1 MSDRLER
8 LLNLTAALL
17 DARVP
22 LSIDDVHE
30 RVPGYPSEGGETF
43 RRAFER
49 DKESLRHMGIPVRT
63 EDIPG
68 ADPPVPGYCIK
79 RDEYALADPGLEPDE
94 LAALNLAVATV
105 QVDGL
110 SSGDAIRKLGGSATD
125 AGDAPNVAL
134 PSMPNLGPLFAATAA
149 GAIVEFRHNGK
160 DRVVDPYRLTFQ
172 RGRWYLDGREHATAE
187 PRSYR
192 LDRIEGDVTVG
203 PPGAFARTPLTGR
216 GMLPP
221 WEMGG
226 ETPIAAL
233 VRVDA
238 DQAPFAC
245 DTVGREHVA
254 INHDDGSVDIML
266 TVANRDAFR
275 SFVLGFLDHA
285 EVLSPPELRY
295 DMISWLTELSRPE
308 RPSEREAH

>member
-17 DARVP
+17 DATVP
-22 LSIDDVHE
+22 LSIDDIRE
-30 RVPGYPSEGGETF
+30 RVPGYPDEGGETF

-49 DKESLRHMGIPVRT
+49 DKDSLRTMGIPVRT
-63 EDIPG
+63 EEIPG
-68 ADPPVPGYCIK
+68 SDPPVPGYRI
-79 RDEYALADPGLEPDE
+79 RREEYALADPGLEPDE

-110 SSGDAIRKLGGSATD
+110 SHGDAIRKLGGSED
-125 AGDAPNVAL
+125 VDDDSPGVEL
-134 PSMPNLGPLFAATAA
+134 PSMPNLGPLFAAAATAS
-149 GAIVEFRHNGK
+149 VVRFRHNDK
-160 DRVVDPYRLTFQ
+160 DRVVDPYRLSFQ
-172 RGRWYLDGREHATAE
+172 RGRWYLDGRDHETKE

-192 LDRIEGDVTVG
+192 LDRIQSDVEVG
-203 PPGAFARTPLTGR
+203 PPNGFERKPLSGR

-226 ETPIAAL
+226 ETPIAAV

-238 DQAPFAC
+238 EQAPFAC
-245 DTVGREHVA
+245 DTVGADKVVVT
-254 INHDDGSVDIML
+254 HDDGSVDVLL
-266 TVANRDAFR
+266 TVSNRDAFR

-285 EVLSPPELRY
+285 EVVSPAELRD
-295 DMISWLTELSRPE
+295 DMVGWLTGIASP
-308 RPSEREAH
+308 AGGHDG

>member
-17 DARVP
+17 DASVP
-22 LSIDDVHE
+22 LSIDDVHQ
-30 RVPGYPSEGGETF
+30 RVPGYPVDGGETF

-49 DKESLRHMGIPVRT
+49 DKDSLRHMGIPVRT

-68 ADPPVPGYCIK
+68 SDPPVPGYRI
-79 RDEYALADPGLEPDE
+79 RREEYALADPGLEPDE

-105 QVDGL
+105 QVDGF
-110 SSGDAIRKLGGSATD
+110 SSGDAIRKLGGASEPTE
-125 AGDAPNVAL
+125 APAVAL
-134 PSMPNLGPLFAATAA
+134 PSMPNLGPLFAAAAA
-149 GAIVEFRHNGK
+149 GAVVEFRHNDK

-172 RGRWYLDGREHATAE
+172 RGRWYLDGRDHTSQE

-192 LDRIEGDVTVG
+192 LDRIEGSVTVG
-203 PPGAFARTPLTGR
+203 PPNGFERKPLTGR

-221 WEMGG
+221 WEMGV
-226 ETPIAAL
+226 EPPMAAL
-233 VRVDA
+233 VRVDT

-254 INHDDGSVDIML
+254 TQHDDGSVDIML
-266 TVANRDAFR
+266 TVSNRDAFR

-285 EVLSPPELRY
+285 EVLSPPELRD
-295 DMISWLTELSRPE
+295 DMIQWLQELARPE
-308 RPSEREAH
+308 RPTERVT

>member
-1 MSDRLER
+1 MADRLER

-17 DARVP
+17 DASVP
-22 LSIDDVHE
+22 LSIDDIRE
-30 RVPGYPSEGGETF
+30 RVPGYPPDAGETF

-49 DKESLRHMGIPVRT
+49 DKESLRHMGIPIRT

-68 ADPPVPGYCIK
+68 SDPPMPGYRI
-79 RDEYALADPGLEPDE
+79 RREEYALADPGLEPDE

-110 SSGDAIRKLGGSATD
+110 SSGDAIAKLGGGRD
-125 AGDAPNVAL
+125 AGDGPAVEL
-134 PSMPNLGPLFAATAA
+134 PSMPNLGPLFAAAA
-149 GAIVEFRHNGK
+149 SASVVRFRHNDK

-172 RGRWYLDGREHATAE
+172 RGRWYLDARDHETKE

-192 LDRIEGDVTVG
+192 LDRIEGTVTVG
-203 PPGAFARTPLTGR
+203 EPNGFERRPLTGR

-226 ETPIAAL
+226 ETPMAAL
-233 VRVDA
+233 IRVDA

-245 DTVGREHVA
+245 DTVGREHVVTQ
-254 INHDDGSVDIML
+254 HDDGSVDIML
-266 TVANRDAFR
+266 TVSNRDAFR

-285 EVLSPPELRY
+285 EVLSPPELRA
-295 DMISWLTELSRPE
+295 DMIRWLQDMPGPE
-308 RPSEREAH
+308 RPSERET

>member
-1 MSDRLER
+1 M
-8 LLNLTAALL
+8 
-17 DARVP
+17 P
-22 LSIDDVHE
+22 LSIEDIRA
-30 RVPGYPSEGGETF
+30 RVPGYPEEAGETF

-49 DKESLRHMGIPVRT
+49 DKDSLRHMGIPLRT
-63 EDIPG
+63 EEIPG
-68 ADPPVPGYCIK
+68 SDPPVPGYRIR

-105 QVDGL
+105 QVDGF
-110 SSGDAIRKLGGSATD
+110 SSGDAIRKLGGGSES
-125 AGDAPNVAL
+125 GDIAVDL
-134 PSMPNLGPLFAATAA
+134 PSLPHIGPLFAACAA
-149 GAIVEFRHNGK
+149 GTVVEFRHNDK

-172 RGRWYLDGREHATAE
+172 RGRWYLDGREHDSKE

-192 LDRIEGDVTVG
+192 LDRIQSAVTAG
-203 PPGAFARTPLTGR
+203 PPNGFERKPLTAR

-226 ETPIAAL
+226 EPPMAAL

-245 DTVGREHVA
+245 DMVGVDHVTA
-254 INHDDGSVDIML
+254 RHDDGSVEIML

-285 EVLSPPELRY
+285 EVLSPPELRD
-295 DMISWLTELSRPE
+295 DMVRWLQGIAN
-308 RPSEREAH
+308 EATA

>member
-1 MSDRLER
+1 MDRLER

-22 LSIDDVHE
+22 LSTDDVRE
-30 RVPGYPSEGGETF
+30 RVPGYPAEAGETF

-49 DKESLRHMGIPVRT
+49 DKEALRQMGIPVRT
-63 EDIPG
+63 EEIPG
-68 ADPPVPGYCIK
+68 TDPPVPGYRIR

-110 SSGDAIRKLGGSATD
+110 SSGDAIRKLGGA
-125 AGDAPNVAL
+125 AGGESGPAVAL
-134 PSMPNLGPLFAATAA
+134 PSMPNLGPLFAAAAA
-149 GAIVEFRHNGK
+149 GAVVEFRHNGK

-172 RGRWYLDGREHATAE
+172 RGRWYLDGRDHASRE

-192 LDRIEGDVTVG
+192 LDRIEGGVTVG
-203 PPGAFARTPLTGR
+203 EPGSFERKPLTGR

-221 WEMGG
+221 WEMGA
-226 ETPIAAL
+226 EQPIAAL
-233 VRVDA
+233 VRVDP

-254 INHDDGSVDIML
+254 AQHEDGSVDLLL

-285 EVLSPPELRY
+285 EVLSPPELRD
-295 DMISWLTELSRPE
+295 DMVTWL
-308 RPSEREAH
+308 REMP

>member
-30 RVPGYPSEGGETF
+30 RVPGYPTEGGETF

-63 EDIPG
+63 EEIPG
-68 ADPPVPGYCIK
+68 TDPPVAGYRI
-79 RDEYALADPGLEPDE
+79 RREEYALADPGLEPDE

-110 SSGDAIRKLGGSATD
+110 SSGDAIRKLGGASES
-125 AGDAPNVAL
+125 GESPNVAL
-134 PSMPNLGPLFAATAA
+134 PSMPNLGPLFAAVAA
-149 GAIVEFRHNGK
+149 GAVVEFRHNGK

-172 RGRWYLDGREHATAE
+172 RGRWYLDGRDHATTE
-187 PRSYR
+187 LRSYR
-192 LDRIEGDVTVG
+192 LDRIEGSVTVG
-203 PPGAFARTPLTGR
+203 PPNGFERKPVTGR
-216 GMLPP
+216 AMLPP

-226 ETPIAAL
+226 EAPTAAL

-266 TVANRDAFR
+266 TVSNRDAFR

-285 EVLSPPELRY
+285 EVLSPPELRA
-295 DMISWLTELSRPE
+295 DMVSWLTELTR
-308 RPSEREAH
+308 

>member
-22 LSIDDVHE
+22 LSIDDIHA
-30 RVPGYPSEGGETF
+30 RVPGYPEDRGETF

-49 DKESLRHMGIPVRT
+49 DKDSLRHMGIPVRID
-63 EDIPG
+63 DIPG
-68 ADPPVPGYCIK
+68 HDPPVPGYCI
-79 RDEYALADPGLEPDE
+79 RREEYALADPGLEPDE

-110 SSGDAIRKLGGSATD
+110 SSGDAIRKLGGASEAA
-125 AGDAPNVAL
+125 AGPEVAL
-134 PSMPNLGPLFAATAA
+134 PSMPNLGPLFAAAAA
-149 GAIVEFRHNGK
+149 GAVVEFRHNDK

-172 RGRWYLDGREHATAE
+172 RGRWYLDARDHESTE

-192 LDRIEGDVTVG
+192 LDRLEGDVRG
-203 PPGAFARTPLTGR
+203 GAPNGFERKPLTAR

-226 ETPIAAL
+226 EAPIAAM

-238 DQAPFAC
+238 EQAPFAC
-245 DTVGREHVA
+245 DTVGDEHVVTQ
-254 INHDDGSVDIML
+254 HGDGSVDILL
-266 TVANRDAFR
+266 TVSNRDAFR

-285 EVLSPPELRY
+285 EVLSPPELRD
-295 DMISWLTELSRPE
+295 DMVAWLQEVG
-308 RPSEREAH
+308 A

>member
-1 MSDRLER
+1 MADRLER

-17 DARVP
+17 EASVP
-22 LSIDDVHE
+22 LSADDIRE
-30 RVPGYPSEGGETF
+30 RVPGYPADPGETF

-63 EDIPG
+63 EDVPG
-68 ADPPVPGYCIK
+68 ADPPVPGYRIR

-110 SSGDAIRKLGGSATD
+110 SSGDAINKLGGASGT
-125 AGDAPNVAL
+125 GDGPAVEL
-134 PSMPNLGPLFAATAA
+134 PSMPNLGPLFEAAASA
-149 GAIVEFRHNGK
+149 SVVEFRHNDK

-172 RGRWYLDGREHATAE
+172 RGRWYLDGRDHATQE

-192 LDRIEGDVTVG
+192 LDRVEGNVTVG
-203 PPGAFARTPLTGR
+203 PPNGFERRPLTGR

-226 ETPIAAL
+226 EAPIGAL

-245 DTVGREHVA
+245 DTVGRDHVA
-254 INHDDGSVDIML
+254 TLHDDGSVDLLL
-266 TVANRDAFR
+266 TVSNRDAFR

-285 EVLSPPELRY
+285 EVLSPPELRD
-295 DMISWLTELSRPE
+295 DMVAWLQGIAR
-308 RPSEREAH
+308 SERLSERRA

>member
-1 MSDRLER
+1 MADRLER

-17 DARVP
+17 DATVP
-22 LSIDDVHE
+22 LSIDDVRE
-30 RVPGYPSEGGETF
+30 RVPGYPEDAGETF

-68 ADPPVPGYCIK
+68 SDPPTLGYRI
-79 RDEYALADPGLEPDE
+79 RREEYALADPGLQPDE

-105 QVDGL
+105 QMDGF
-110 SSGDAIRKLGGSATD
+110 SSGDAIRKLGGASESAD
-125 AGDAPNVAL
+125 GPAVAL
-134 PSMPNLGPLFAATAA
+134 PSMPNLGPLFAAAA
-149 GAIVEFRHNGK
+149 SGAVVEFRHNGK

-172 RGRWYLDGREHATAE
+172 RGRWYLEAREHDTKE

-192 LDRIEGDVTVG
+192 LDRIEGEVRASTPNG
-203 PPGAFARTPLTGR
+203 FERKPLTGR
-216 GMLPP
+216 GRQQA

-226 ETPIAAL
+226 ETPITAV

-245 DTVGREHVA
+245 DTVGQDAVVA
-254 INHDDGSVDIML
+254 NHDDGAVDIAL
-266 TVANRDAFR
+266 TVTNRDAFR
-275 SFVLGFLDHA
+275 SFVLGFLTHA
-285 EVLSPPELRY
+285 EVLEPPELRD
-295 DMISWLTELSRPE
+295 DMVRWLSEL
-308 RPSEREAH
+308 AV

>member
-1 MSDRLER
+1 MADRLER

-17 DARVP
+17 DATVP
-22 LSIDDVHE
+22 LSIDDIRE
-30 RVPGYPSEGGETF
+30 RVPGYPAEAGETF

-49 DKESLRHMGIPVRT
+49 DKDSLRHMGIPVRT
-63 EDIPG
+63 EEIPG
-68 ADPPVPGYCIK
+68 TDPPVPGYRIK

-105 QVDGL
+105 QVDGF
-110 SSGDAIRKLGGSATD
+110 SSGDAIRKLGGAEASAD
-125 AGDAPNVAL
+125 GVAVDL
-134 PSMPNLGPLFAATAA
+134 PSLPNIGPLFAACAS
-149 GAIVEFRHNGK
+149 GSVVEFRHNDK

-172 RGRWYLDGREHATAE
+172 RGRWYLDGREHTTKE

-192 LDRIEGDVTVG
+192 LDRIEGTVKVG
-203 PPGAFARTPLTGR
+203 PPNGFERKPLTGR

-226 ETPIAAL
+226 EQPIAAL

-245 DTVGREHVA
+245 DVVGREHVA
-254 INHDDGSVDIML
+254 LQHDDGSVDLLL

-275 SFVLGFLDHA
+275 SFVLDFLDHA
-285 EVLSPPELRY
+285 EVLSPPELRD
-295 DMISWLTELSRPE
+295 DMVAWLTAL
-308 RPSEREAH
+308 AG

>member
-1 MSDRLER
+1 MADRLER

-22 LSIDDVHE
+22 LSIDDIRE
-30 RVPGYPSEGGETF
+30 RVPGYPEEAGETF

-49 DKESLRHMGIPVRT
+49 DKESLRHMGIPLRT

-68 ADPPVPGYCIK
+68 TDPPVPGYRIR

-110 SSGDAIRKLGGSATD
+110 SSGDAIRKLGGAED
-125 AGDAPNVAL
+125 DGRDAPNVAL
-134 PSMPNLGPLFAATAA
+134 PSMPNLGPLFAACAN
-149 GAIVEFRHNGK
+149 GAVIEFRHNDK

-172 RGRWYLDGREHATAE
+172 RGRWYLDGRDHTTKE

-192 LDRIEGDVTVG
+192 LDRIQGSITVG
-203 PPGAFARTPLTGR
+203 EPNGFERKPLTGR
-216 GMLPP
+216 GMIPP

-226 ETPIAAL
+226 EQPIAAL

-245 DTVGREHVA
+245 DIVGRDHVA
-254 INHDDGSVDIML
+254 VQHDDGSVDVLL
-266 TVANRDAFR
+266 TVSNRDAFR
-275 SFVLGFLDHA
+275 SFVLDFLDHA
-285 EVLSPPELRY
+285 EVLSPAELRD
-295 DMISWLTELSRPE
+295 DMVRWLTEL
-308 RPSEREAH
+308 AG

>member
-1 MSDRLER
+1 MTDRLER

-17 DARVP
+17 DATVP
-22 LSIDDVHE
+22 LSIDDIRE
-30 RVPGYPSEGGETF
+30 RVPGYPEDAGETF

-49 DKESLRHMGIPVRT
+49 DKDSLRTMGIPVRT

-68 ADPPVPGYCIK
+68 ADPPVPGYRIR
-79 RDEYALADPGLEPDE
+79 RDEYALSDPGLEPDE

-110 SSGDAIRKLGGSATD
+110 SHGDAIRKLGGTEDTD
-125 AGDAPNVAL
+125 EDGPDVEL
-134 PSMPNLGPLFAATAA
+134 PSMPNLGPLFGAAATAS
-149 GAIVEFRHNGK
+149 VVRFRHNDK
-160 DRVVDPYRLTFQ
+160 DRVVDPYRLSFQ
-172 RGRWYLDGREHATAE
+172 RGRWYLDGRDHESRE

-192 LDRIEGDVTVG
+192 LDRIQSDVEVG
-203 PPGAFARTPLTGR
+203 PPNGFERRPLSGR

-226 ETPIAAL
+226 EAPIAAM

-238 DQAPFAC
+238 EQAPFAC
-245 DTVGREHVA
+245 DTVGHEHVVTQ
-254 INHDDGSVDIML
+254 HDDGSVDILL
-266 TVANRDAFR
+266 TVSNRDAFR

-285 EVLSPPELRY
+285 EVVSPKELRE
-295 DMISWLTELSRPE
+295 DMVAWLQQVAS
-308 RPSEREAH
+308 

>member
-1 MSDRLER
+1 MADRLER

-22 LSIDDVHE
+22 LSADDIRE
-30 RVPGYPSEGGETF
+30 RVPGYPSDAGETF

-68 ADPPVPGYCIK
+68 SDPPVPGYRI
-79 RDEYALADPGLEPDE
+79 RREEYALPAPGLEPDE

-105 QVDGL
+105 QVDGM
-110 SSGDAIRKLGGSATD
+110 SSGDAMRKLGGAAD
-125 AGDAPNVAL
+125 AGGGPAVEL
-134 PSMPNLGPLFAATAA
+134 PSMPNLGPLFAAAAA
-149 GAIVEFRHNGK
+149 GAVVEFRHNDK

-172 RGRWYLDGREHATAE
+172 RGRWYLDGRDHASKE

-192 LDRIEGDVTVG
+192 LDRIEGDVRVG
-203 PPGAFARTPLTGR
+203 EPNGFERKELTGR

-226 ETPIAAL
+226 ETPTAAL

-245 DTVGREHVA
+245 DTVGADKVVVR
-254 INHDDGSVDIML
+254 HDDGAVDIML

-285 EVLSPPELRY
+285 EVQSPPALRD
-295 DMISWLTELSRPE
+295 DMVRWLTEISG
-308 RPSEREAH
+308 

>member
-1 MSDRLER
+1 MADRLER

-17 DARVP
+17 DATVP
-22 LSIDDVHE
+22 LSIDDIRG
-30 RVPGYPSEGGETF
+30 RVPGYPEEAGETF

-49 DKESLRHMGIPVRT
+49 DKDSLRHMGIPLRV
-63 EDIPG
+63 EEIPG
-68 ADPPVPGYCIK
+68 SDPPVVGYRIR

-105 QVDGL
+105 QVDGF
-110 SSGDAIRKLGGSATD
+110 SSGDAIRKLGGSED
-125 AGDAPNVAL
+125 DRHDGPNVAL
-134 PSMPNLGPLFAATAA
+134 PSMPNIGPLFAACAQ
-149 GAIVEFRHNGK
+149 GAVVEFRHNDK

-172 RGRWYLDGREHATAE
+172 RGRWYLDGREHTSKE

-203 PPGAFARTPLTGR
+203 SPNGFERKPLTGR

-226 ETPIAAL
+226 EQPIAAL

-245 DTVGREHVA
+245 DIVGRDHIAVQ
-254 INHDDGSVDIML
+254 HDDGSVDLLL
-266 TVANRDAFR
+266 TVSNRDAFR
-275 SFVLGFLDHA
+275 SFVLDFLDHA
-285 EVLSPPELRY
+285 EVLSPPELRD
-295 DMISWLTELSRPE
+295 DMVRWLTSITG
-308 RPSEREAH
+308 SAG

>member
-1 MSDRLER
+1 
-8 LLNLTAALL
+8 
-17 DARVP
+17 
-22 LSIDDVHE
+22 
-30 RVPGYPSEGGETF
+30 
-43 RRAFER
+43 
-49 DKESLRHMGIPVRT
+49 
-63 EDIPG
+63 
-68 ADPPVPGYCIK
+68 
-79 RDEYALADPGLEPDE
+79 
-94 LAALNLAVATV
+94 VATV

-110 SSGDAIRKLGGSATD
+110 SSGDAIRKLGGGSETTAAST
-125 AGDAPNVAL
+125 VEL
-134 PSMPNLGPLFAATAA
+134 PSMPNLGPLFAAAAA
-149 GAIVEFRHNGK
+149 GAVVEFRHNDK

-172 RGRWYLDGREHATAE
+172 RGRWYLDGREHASQE

-192 LDRIEGDVTVG
+192 LDRIEGGVTVG
-203 PPGAFARTPLTGR
+203 PANGFERKPLTAR

-245 DTVGREHVA
+245 DMVGREHVA
-254 INHDDGSVDIML
+254 TNHPDGSVDLLL

-285 EVLSPPELRY
+285 EVLSPPELRD
-295 DMISWLTELSRPE
+295 DMVEWLADLAGSR
-308 RPSEREAH
+308 

>member
-1 MSDRLER
+1 MDRLER

-17 DARVP
+17 DASVP
-22 LSIDDVHE
+22 LSIDDVRE
-30 RVPGYPSEGGETF
+30 RVPGYPEEAGETF

-49 DKESLRHMGIPVRT
+49 DKESLRQMGIPVRT

-68 ADPPVPGYCIK
+68 TDPPIPGYRIR

-110 SSGDAIRKLGGSATD
+110 SHGDAIRKLGGAEATGEGPPVD
-125 AGDAPNVAL
+125 L
-134 PSMPNLGPLFAATAA
+134 PSMPNLGPLFAACAS
-149 GAIVEFRHNGK
+149 GSVVEFRHNDK
-160 DRVVDPYRLTFQ
+160 DRVVDPYRLSFQ
-172 RGRWYLDGREHATAE
+172 RGRWYLDGREHTSKE

-192 LDRIEGDVTVG
+192 LDRIQGDVTVG
-203 PPGAFARTPLTGR
+203 PPNGFERRPLTGR

-226 ETPIAAL
+226 ETPIPAL
-233 VRVDA
+233 VRVDP

-245 DTVGREHVA
+245 DMVGREHVA
-254 INHDDGSVDIML
+254 LQHEDGSVDIML
-266 TVANRDAFR
+266 TVSNRDAFR
-275 SFVLGFLDHA
+275 SFVLDFLEHA
-285 EVLSPPELRY
+285 EVLSPPELRD
-295 DMISWLTELSRPE
+295 DMIAWL
-308 RPSEREAH
+308 EALA